1 MRITHGCILLPT
13 LNRIELLKRFIK
25 SYKEAEWEMPVWIL
39 IDKGDFLSKQQA
51 YQELLIPPNWRL
63 IETIGVTMG
72 DKIRELWDEYKDFE
86 YVGILNDDHRIV
98 TKHGDKTMLA
108 SLRDHMI
115 LGCNDGPDPH
125 HPWAAPK
132 KLAGLT
138 LFAGKVI
145 RTLGYIFPADIH
157 HIYIDDIWE
166 SLGGQSGCIQI
177 LMNVCV
183 HHDHAFV
190 HNNKDETHN
199 KVYPDGWNDPNHANG
214 EPTRA
219 FNKWKAERFSKDL
232 QKLISIQPK
241 QGLMIATPS
250 HDGNC
255 AFGYALGLTDLA
267 LFFNQNNVHFEMARV
282 IGSSLLPHARNSL
295 VNMFMNSRCQRLLFV
310 DSDQIWQKEAAL
322 MLFQSNRRIIAGVT
336 PHKRF
341 PINLNFDPKEE
352 HKKYF
357 KDLSNKSSQEY
368 IEFARAECDP
378 KGEVEVAKAGFGFIM
393 IDRSVFE
400 LMIPLVSEY
409 QAFDN
414 NNDAIH
420 HEIFSMGAVNGK
432 YLGEDWAFCN
442 LAKRLEIPMYINANC
457 TLGHQGQFTFHVGM

>member
-1 MRITHGCILLPT
+1 
-13 LNRIELLKRFIK
+13 
-25 SYKEAEWEMPVWIL
+25 
-39 IDKGDFLSKQQA
+39 
-51 YQELLIPPNWRL
+51 
-63 IETIGVTMG
+63 
-72 DKIRELWDEYKDFE
+72 
-86 YVGILNDDHRIV
+86 
-98 TKHGDKTMLA
+98 
-108 SLRDHMI
+108 
-115 LGCNDGPDPH
+115 
-125 HPWAAPK
+125 
-132 KLAGLT
+132 
-138 LFAGKVI
+138 
-145 RTLGYIFPADIH
+145 
-157 HIYIDDIWE
+157 
-166 SLGGQSGCIQI
+166 
-177 LMNVCV
+177 
-183 HHDHAFV
+183 
-190 HNNKDETHN
+190 
-199 KVYPDGWNDPNHANG
+199 
-214 EPTRA
+214 
-219 FNKWKAERFSKDL
+219 
-232 QKLISIQPK
+232 
-241 QGLMIATPS
+241 
-250 HDGNC
+250 
-255 AFGYALGLTDLA
+255 
-267 LFFNQNNVHFEMARV
+267 MARV